1 MLEQDAS
8 TMTYTIHRYPA
19 ELIDF
24 VYVEDAQQ
32 ITVRPI
38 LPQDAELMQTF
49 FRTLSD
55 RSRRDRFHRAL
66 RELPASLLNQLTSVD
81 YDTHLALLAEVFVD
95 GTEVIVGEA
104 RYVRSEDSLQAEF
117 AMAIAEDWQAK
128 GLGRLLL
135 SHLERRAA
143 AAGSRGAFRPNAP
156 REPCHAGSGAKDRFR
171 DRAGLGRTGY
181 GSTAKAHRRVGR
193 PFACGVTPSSESCNA
208 VVGFEPKCAAHY
220 FLSGSDAL
228 RKAMSNPGRAPIWEG
243 G

>member
-143 AAGSRGAFRPNAP
+143 AAGVEVLFGRTLPGNLVMQALARKTGFEIAP
-156 REPCHAGSGAKDRFR
+156 DLEEPDTVRLQKRIGVSGDRSL
-171 DRAGLGRTGY
+171 AGLRL
-181 GSTAKAHRRVGR
+181 HPR
-193 PFACGVTPSSESCNA
+193 
-208 VVGFEPKCAAHY
+208 AA
-220 FLSGSDAL
+220 
-228 RKAMSNPGRAPIWEG
+228 MP
-243 G
+243 